1 MDRANSREQGFTL
14 IELLVVMIVIGI
26 LAGIA
31 IPTFLSQRER
41 ARTTGAK
48 ADLVSL
54 SREVESSLTDG
65 TPAAA
70 VVIPAVSGPGS
81 TSFTVNGEA
90 YSSRVS
96 GGVTIVGEIEATG
109 DYCLEATTADYVV
122 TWKVE
127 AGHLVNAAC

>member
-1 MDRANSREQGFTL
+1 VKEAAAHEDGFTL
-14 IELLVVMIVIGI
+14 VELLVVMIVLGI
-26 LAGIA
+26 LAAIA
-31 IPTFLSQRER
+31 IPTFLSQKER

-65 TPAAA
+65 PPAVA
-70 VVIPAVSGPGS
+70 VVIPAVSGPGT
-81 TSFTVNGEA
+81 TSFSVNGES

-96 GGVTIVGEIEATG
+96 GGVTVGGQIGATG